1 MTADE
6 AAGAGADLLSNQ
18 LAPGIKRMTGYES
31 PKRQAMAIADK
42 ADLSSMSSIQD
53 TYKQIQQINPTAAT
67 AWLKDVM
74 PIAKEKTARLQ
85 QAQAI
90 RDSRGSM
97 QKAVEFSASL
107 EGGCAPGDIE
117 CLQRALRVASE
128 YKHRSPET
136 EGARQLAK
144 EQAKSWATM
153 TEVSAVEAKDS
164 SRREATIDQ
173 SLAILD
179 SNTVYT
185 GPGGS
190 LVNIAQNI
198 GAMLGVD
205 SSVISAANAKQFL
218 SNSMTTVME
227 WVSQTKGAISD
238 REMRAFTAAAE
249 GLSTSEGG
257 NRLLLTTLKEVAS
270 YNQRVNQE
278 LSSWYMKEKRE
289 HLKRSPTTP
298 FVPDNYAWEIHRS
311 KWNKGLNPLTGKV
324 NGIKFPTAQEIKAAI
339 GSSGAAESAGA
350 NLGDGV
356 TIINVD

>member
-1 MTADE
+1 MTK
-6 AAGAGADLLSNQ
+6 
-18 LAPGIKRMTGYES
+18 I
-31 PKRQAMAIADK
+31 
-42 ADLSSMSSIQD
+42 SS
-53 TYKQIQQINPTAAT
+53 T
-67 AWLKDVM
+67 
-74 PIAKEKTARLQ
+74 
-85 QAQAI
+85 
-90 RDSRGSM
+90 
-97 QKAVEFSASL
+97 
-107 EGGCAPGDIE
+107 
-117 CLQRALRVASE
+117 
-128 YKHRSPET
+128 
-136 EGARQLAK
+136 
-144 EQAKSWATM
+144 
-153 TEVSAVEAKDS
+153 EAKDS
-164 SRREATIDQ
+164 GRRLATINQ
-173 SLAILD
+173 SLSILD
-179 SNTVYT
+179 TNTVYT

-238 REMRAFTAAAE
+238 REMSAFTAAAE

-278 LSSWYMKEKRE
+278 LSGWYMKEKRE

-311 KWNKGLNPLTGKV
+311 KWNTSLNPTTGKM

-339 GSSGAAESAGA
+339 GSSGASESTGA
-350 NLGDGV
+350 DLGDNV